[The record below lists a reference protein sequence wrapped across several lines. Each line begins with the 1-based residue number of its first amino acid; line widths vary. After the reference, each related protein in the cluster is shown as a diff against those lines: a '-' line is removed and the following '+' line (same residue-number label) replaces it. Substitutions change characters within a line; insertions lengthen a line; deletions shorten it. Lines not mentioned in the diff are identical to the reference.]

1 MDALYPEKKIDVAF
15 NAQVP
20 PSDLSRMG
28 SVDDSSSCCY
38 TNVKHGLRY
47 FMSLSHWIR
56 CCASTASTTENTATY
71 LKKVDANP
79 EDDSVVVPKSY
90 GL

>member
-28 SVDDSSSCCY
+28 SVDDSSSCCLFVHKQY
-38 TNVKHGLRY
+38 NIRNPK
-47 FMSLSHWIR
+47 MS
-56 CCASTASTTENTATY
+56 
-71 LKKVDANP
+71 
-79 EDDSVVVPKSY
+79 
-90 GL
+90 